1 MGKNKPSLLDL
12 SRMRKE
18 ARANQSES
26 IKEREIKET
35 EASGQKEE
43 ESKVVKS
50 KEEKETEGLKK
61 KKVGRPKSL
70 SSNPEYESTT
80 VYINRE
86 IKAKARFHLAVNPEK
101 KDLQSLIN
109 ELLEDWV
116 NQQKRKL

>member
-1 MGKNKPSLLDL
+1 MLDL

-18 ARANQSES
+18 ARANKSES
-26 IKEREIKET
+26 ITERETQKI
-35 EASGQKEE
+35 EASAKKEE
-43 ESKVVKS
+43 ELKVANL
-50 KEEKETEGLKK
+50 KEEKLTEDSKK

-80 VYINRE
+80 VYIHRE

>member
-1 MGKNKPSLLDL
+1 
-12 SRMRKE
+12 MRKE

-26 IKEREIKET
+26 IKERETRET
-35 EASGQKEE
+35 EASGKKEE
-43 ESKVVKS
+43 ELKVVES
-50 KEEKETEGLKK
+50 KESQRAERSKK

-70 SSNPEYESTT
+70 SSNSEYESTT
-80 VYINRE
+80 VYIHRE
-86 IKAKARFHLAVNPEK
+86 TKAKARFHLAINPEK